1 MNKEVVHTYNRL
13 LFSHKNKNLLLA
25 TMDDLESIM
34 LNEKSQRKKYELTCM
49 WNPRN
54 ITNEQ
59 TKQNR
64 LIDRSDW
71 VVVAIG
77 EELGEWVK

>member
-34 LNEKSQRKKYELTCM
+34 LNEKSQRNKYELTCM

>member
-34 LNEKSQRKKYELTCM
+34 LNEKSQRNKYELTCM

-64 LIDRSDW
+64 LIDQTGW
-71 VVVAIG
+71 
-77 EELGEWVK
+77 